1 MILLLFENCYY
12 VDMEMVFSTNSSVCV
27 VGAAGGGRGKGR
39 GRVTLKK
46 GGAVLLPLPDT

>member
-27 VGAAGGGRGKGR
+27 VGAAGGGGRGKGR
-39 GRVTLKK
+39 GRGYFKKRGGGTVTF
-46 GGAVLLPLPDT
+46 A